1 MSNLWIFTS
10 DGFYSSRQDEWCKE
24 DEVMVRAR
32 IYEDLL
38 ALADQIG
45 IEDPHII
52 RIPRGDYL
60 YRMKVK
66 QDDWCVYCAH
76 AAMNHLE
83 GEGIKDT
90 DDDDR
95 FMAYLRIWEI
105 MNSLQNVKD
114 AEKRGN
120 KRQEDK
126 ERHILSEMCWPEQIQ
141 AARYKGYETSSAY
154 YKDSMWLDGNKPRK
168 LKRKTDVWIKKQKKK
183 NIKRR
188 KRYV

>member
-52 RIPRGDYL
+52 RIPRSDYL

-76 AAMNHLE
+76 AALNHLE

-126 ERHILSEMCWPEQIQ
+126 EREVLTDMCWPDI
-141 AARYKGYETSSAY
+141 GYSTSTAY
-154 YKDSMWLDGNKPRK
+154 RPTSYQELLRPYQ
-168 LKRKTDVWIKKQKKK
+168 RKTDVWIKKQKKK

>member
-24 DEVMVRAR
+24 DEVMIRAR
-32 IYEDLL
+32 VYEDLL
-38 ALADQIG
+38 ALADQLG
-45 IEDPHII
+45 MEDPQII
-52 RIPRGDYL
+52 RIKRGDYL

-76 AAMNHLE
+76 AALNHLE

-105 MNSLQNVKD
+105 MCSLQNVKD

-120 KRQEDK
+120 KREEDK
-126 ERHILSEMCWPEQIQ
+126 ERNVLTDMCWPDYHKPNPILPPEKYQ
-141 AARYKGYETSSAY
+141 YHGY
-154 YKDSMWLDGNKPRK
+154 N
-168 LKRKTDVWIKKQKKK
+168 RKTDIWIKKQKKK

-188 KRYV
+188 QRYA

>member
-76 AAMNHLE
+76 AALNHLE

-105 MNSLQNVKD
+105 MCSLQNVKD

-120 KRQEDK
+120 KRQEDI
-126 ERHILSEMCWPEQIQ
+126 ERDNLTNMCWPEKSEFSSYYDGLIASGR
-141 AARYKGYETSSAY
+141 AA
-154 YKDSMWLDGNKPRK
+154 P
-168 LKRKTDVWIKKQKKK
+168 KRKSKTNVWIKKQKKK